1 MAKKL
6 EDLQILDETIKRVEV
21 LKTESEHR
29 GKSKKKD
36 VLTSSQGGQVL
47 NLCYLIEYKIS
58 HTFQSC
64 GILDNHDISRISYL

>member
-6 EDLQILDETIKRVEV
+6 EDLQILDETIKIVEV
-21 LKTESEHR
+21 SKTESEHR
-29 GKSKKKD
+29 GKSKKKE
-36 VLTSSQGGQVL
+36 VLTSHGGQVL

-64 GILDNHDISRISYL
+64 GISNNCNISRISYS